1 VSSFFGINVALSALR
16 ATQYAMDVTGHN
28 IANANTEGY
37 RRQDAIFTANAPHT
51 GNLGTSTSTMSG
63 LGTGVAIAQIKRT
76 QTNFLDNQIR
86 SETQL
91 SGMWNAL
98 NESLQQIEPLLVE
111 PGDSGIS
118 AELDNF
124 WNSWQ
129 QLATSPESIAARV
142 AVVSR
147 GISLSDKI
155 RNLYQNMRALQE
167 DLNKSISDIAQ
178 EINSIAKEIASINNQ
193 TVEVEGG
200 QTQPNDL
207 IDRRDLLIEQLSGIL
222 RIEVHG
228 SAGVNLIISVGGKV
242 LVQGNYAAK
251 IDVENDS
258 NGAKLIWSE
267 DGSDVA
273 INGGELQ
280 GLAAVRDTMV
290 AGYITSLDTIA
301 DTLVQAVNAGHILGC
316 DASGNPAGNFF
327 VPGTGAGDMRVE
339 DAVSRS
345 PSLVAASSDPTA
357 SGDNTIANAIASLR
371 GQLLIGNQTVN
382 DAYAALVAH
391 VGADAREASVQ
402 SDAHKY
408 TLNHRKTERD
418 SMAGVSLDEEMA
430 NMVRFQQ
437 SYNAAARIFTV
448 INEMLETIINT
459 V

>member
-1 VSSFFGINVALSALR
+1 MSSFFGINVALSALR
-16 ATQYAMDVTGHN
+16 ATQYAIDVTGHN

-37 RRQDAIFTANAPHT
+37 RRQDAIFTANTPFT
-51 GNLGTSTSTMSG
+51 GNVGISTSTIIG
-63 LGTGVAIAQIKRT
+63 LGTGVSIAQIKRT

-91 SGMWNAL
+91 SGMWYAL
-98 NESLQQIEPLLVE
+98 NESLRQVEPLLAE

-118 AELDNF
+118 AELNNF

-129 QLATSPESIAARV
+129 QLATSPENIAARV
-142 AVVSR
+142 AVVSA

-167 DLNKSISDIAQ
+167 DLNKSISDRAS
-178 EINSIAKEIASINNQ
+178 EINTIAKEIASINNQ
-193 TVEVEGG
+193 TVQVEGG
-200 QTQPNDL
+200 QAQPNDL
-207 IDRRDLLIEQLSGIL
+207 IDRRDLLIEQLSAIL
-222 RIEVHG
+222 RVEVHG

-258 NGAKLIWSE
+258 NGAKLVWSE

-280 GLAAVRDTMV
+280 GLTRVRDSMV

-301 DTLVQAVNAGHILGC
+301 DTLIQAVNAGHILGY
-316 DASGNPAGNFF
+316 DANGNPAGNFF

-345 PSLVAASSDPTA
+345 PSLVAASSDATA
-357 SGDNTIANAIASLR
+357 SGDNTVANAIASLR

-382 DAYAALVAH
+382 DTYATLVSR
-391 VGADAREASVQ
+391 VGADAREASIH

-408 TLNHRKTERD
+408 TLDHRKTERD
-418 SMAGVSLDEEMA
+418 SLAGVSLDEEMA

-448 INEMLETIINT
+448 INEMLDTIINT
-459 V
+459 M